1 MYCVINNNKVLLI
14 LVQRT
19 ALDTKLACVS
29 VVQYNT
35 TSHNVKLTE

>member
-1 MYCVINNNKVLLI
+1 MYCVINNSKVLLI

-29 VVQYNT
+29 AAQYNT
-35 TSHNVKLTE
+35 TSYNVKLGE